1 MARRW
6 MGRRLAWRRLARW
19 RLGLGRT
26 GCRSRNR
33 PRTRQRCGV
42 GSRLGRSWLGVCR
55 VGRLYEMAA
64 GLDRLGM
71 ARRTRERLLVR
82 YKKRPRSNRERGRP
96 TYPYTCSGI
105 TRHATRQPPPIH
117 GGSRWVAPSKM
128 YSMECS
134 DRLRIRAAIAEVSA
148 PLRSR

>member
-26 GCRSRNR
+26 GCGSWNR

-82 YKKRPRSNRERGRP
+82 
-96 TYPYTCSGI
+96 
-105 TRHATRQPPPIH
+105 
-117 GGSRWVAPSKM
+117 
-128 YSMECS
+128 
-134 DRLRIRAAIAEVSA
+134 
-148 PLRSR
+148 